1 MHILGLV
8 DTEWSYERY
17 DSKMTFDQET
27 SRKIEMAYS
36 KGEATV
42 RVSLHGEEF
51 VIDLMTK
58 TGTGQQ
64 TSVHITLRRKWLG
77 PSTDAATGKLY
88 W

>member
-1 MHILGLV
+1 MLGFV
-8 DTEWSYERY
+8 NTEWSYERY

-42 RVSLHGEEF
+42 CVSLHGEEF

-64 TSVHITLRRKWLG
+64 TCEHITLSRKWLG
-77 PSTDAATGKLY
+77 PSTDPAAGKLY